1 MHKIYYDHDAD
12 LNCIKDKTIGII
24 GYGIQGRAQA
34 LNLRD
39 SGLTVFVANR
49 NDSYEHEALEDG
61 FRVYPLS
68 DIAENSDLLML
79 LIPDQAHAEVF
90 KTFLK
95 SKLKP
100 GTLFIVAHGF
110 SLYFKTFDCPDNI
123 DVAMLAPRMPGQ
135 QIRESYLKG
144 GGIPAFV
151 DVIQNKTD
159 LALPRILGLAKG
171 AGFTRAGVLEVNYRV
186 ETELD
191 LFVEQFLIPNII
203 KTIDIGFRTLV
214 DEFQFPPVATLMELY
229 ASGELAEVLK
239 MAAEM
244 GIGQAFEKNASPTC
258 QFGIASRFDSAL
270 EKNPYEQAKGV
281 MRDIRNQ
288 TFKNA
293 LEEEAKIDYQTVK
306 KLWQEVNHPSLLEA
320 HHHISSLFKKTP

>member
-1 MHKIYYDHDAD
+1 MHKIYYDEDAD
-12 LNCIKDKTIGII
+12 LNCIRDKTIGII

-49 NDSYEHEALEDG
+49 NDSYEHQAMEDG
-61 FRVYPLS
+61 FSVYPLS
-68 DIAENSDLLML
+68 EIAEKSDILML
-79 LIPDQAHAEVF
+79 LIPDQAHAVVF
-90 KTFLK
+90 NTFLK
-95 SKLKP
+95 DKLKS
-100 GTLFIVAHGF
+100 GTLLMVAHGF
-110 SLYFKTFDCPDNI
+110 SLYFKTLPIPEDI
-123 DVAMLAPRMPGQ
+123 DVVMLAPRMPGQ

-159 LALPRILGLAKG
+159 LAWPRILGLAKG
-171 AGFTRAGVLEVNYRV
+171 AGFTRAGVLQVSYRV

-214 DEFQFPPVATLMELY
+214 DEFQFPPVAALMELY

-239 MAAEM
+239 MAGVV

-258 QFGIASRFDSAL
+258 QFGIASHFDSAL
-270 EKNPYEQAKGV
+270 EKNPYEQAEQV
-281 MRDIRNQ
+281 LRDIRNG

-293 LEEEAKIDYQTVK
+293 LEDEANRDYETVK
-306 KLWQEVNHPSLLEA
+306 KLWQQIHSPSLSEA
-320 HHHISSLFKKTP
+320 HFEISSLFKKTP